1 MNADLRWLDLDRNDL
16 SDRVRWKSLVELEV
30 RQKPATRSGHG
41 RERWTK
47 LYASLLTQEISSRY
61 FSLESLHQ

>member
-1 MNADLRWLDLDRNDL
+1 MRAERSTGLGWPKRSGVTLRWLDLDRNDL

-41 RERWTK
+41 GER
-47 LYASLLTQEISSRY
+47 
-61 FSLESLHQ
+61 